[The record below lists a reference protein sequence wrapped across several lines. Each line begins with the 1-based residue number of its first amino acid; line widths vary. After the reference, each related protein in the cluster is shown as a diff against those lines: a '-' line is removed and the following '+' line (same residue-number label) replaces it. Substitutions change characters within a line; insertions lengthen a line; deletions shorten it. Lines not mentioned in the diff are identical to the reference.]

1 MRHLSTCGRCGG
13 TIEWYESPDPHIR
26 GTQWRH
32 VSATPGGHTHN
43 PDPDDG
49 YVAGPEP
56 EEREPCPAC
65 GHVHDSLDDEDECGE
80 LVGTGLYG
88 SDGVEVTRVCICTGP
103 AETVAT
109 VAVPDPWTD
118 PDAAAAAV
126 PPPF

>member
-1 MRHLSTCGRCGG
+1 MRHLSTCARCGG
-13 TIEWYESPDPHIR
+13 TIERRPGSVYGWGHVTESPRNAD
-26 GTQWRH
+26 
-32 VSATPGGHTHN
+32 GHR

-49 YVAGPEP
+49 YQATAED

-80 LVGTGLYG
+80 LVGSGLYG